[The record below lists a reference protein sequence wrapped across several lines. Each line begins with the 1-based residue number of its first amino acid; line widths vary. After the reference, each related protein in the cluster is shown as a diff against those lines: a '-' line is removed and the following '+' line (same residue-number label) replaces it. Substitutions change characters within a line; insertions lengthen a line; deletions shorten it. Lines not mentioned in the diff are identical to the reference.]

1 MDRACFPVNRLCNVS
16 GISARGLSAFYSR
29 PGSRRQ
35 WSDLENL
42 AHIKEKSHLSLG
54 SYSRPRMT
62 EESKEISLEAGNR
75 RMDRLIRQHDISV
88 LQTNKHKVAI
98 DDD

>member
-1 MDRACFPVNRLCNVS
+1 
-16 GISARGLSAFYSR
+16 
-29 PGSRRQ
+29 
-35 WSDLENL
+35 
-42 AHIKEKSHLSLG
+42 
-54 SYSRPRMT
+54 MT

>member
-1 MDRACFPVNRLCNVS
+1 MLSIVALAVAGS
-16 GISARGLSAFYSR
+16 GLIWKIWRIS
-29 PGSRRQ
+29 
-35 WSDLENL
+35 
-42 AHIKEKSHLSLG
+42 KKSHISVWAAIA
-54 SYSRPRMT
+54 RPRMT